1 MIDLRKPINLTNP
14 EFVNDKYAW
23 YERIREEAPVH
34 KGKVSVLTVYTVS
47 RYEDCAFILKDP
59 RILRNRAVANGGGSR
74 FPFPLPGSVK
84 PLVQSM
90 IITDEPEHRRL
101 RELVRRAFRPQAIQQ
116 IEESIVSYTDELL
129 DGLAHQQAF
138 ELQSSFAL
146 PIPVRMIGD
155 MLGVKRDDMPRLRNA
170 INTVTEGFGG
180 LRMLRTLLLDLPS
193 VVRFMRELIG
203 EKRTNPGDDILT
215 ELINTTNDGDQLT
228 EDELVAMAFL
238 LVVGGYETT
247 VHLITNGILT
257 LLQNPEQLARL
268 REEPHLAESAI
279 EEILR
284 HRGPIHGTKPGY
296 PSEDITLHGVTIP
309 RGKPIMPLLGAAN
322 HDPRVFENPQ
332 TFDIARTPNRHL
344 GFGHGVHFCLGSHL
358 ARMEARIA
366 IMGLIQR
373 FPDLHLACDVSALE
387 PQAMPLWHRYRQLPL
402 ATGLRRSI
410 AKDGRSAPVGL

>member
-1 MIDLRKPINLTNP
+1 MIDLTKPINLTSA

-34 KGKVSVLTVYTVS
+34 KGKISVLTVYTLS
-47 RYEDCAFILKDP
+47 RYEDCASILKDP
-59 RILRNRAVANGGGSR
+59 RVLRNRSVANGGGSR
-74 FPFPLPGSVK
+74 FPFPVPKSVK
-84 PLVQSM
+84 PLIESM
-90 IITDEPEHRRL
+90 IQADEPEHRRL
-101 RELVRRAFRPQAIQQ
+101 RELVRRAFRPQAIKQV
-116 IEESIVSYTDELL
+116 EERIASHTDELL
-129 DGLAHQQAF
+129 DDLESQGEF

-155 MLGVKRDDMPRLRNA
+155 MLGVKRDDMPRLRNT
-170 INTVTEGFGG
+170 ISTVTEGFGG
-180 LRMLRTLLLDLPS
+180 LRMLRSLMVDLPS
-193 VVRFMRELIG
+193 AVRFMRELIA

-215 ELINTTNDGDQLT
+215 ELINTEHDGDQLT

-257 LLQNPEQLARL
+257 LLQQPEQLARL
-268 REEPHLAESAI
+268 REEPDLAETAI

-284 HRGPIHGTKPGY
+284 HRGPIQGTKPGY

-322 HDPRVFENPQ
+322 HDPRVFDDPH
-332 TFDIARTPNRHL
+332 TFNIARTPNRHL
-344 GFGHGVHFCLGSHL
+344 GFGHGVHFCLGAHL
-358 ARMEARIA
+358 ARAEAKIA

-373 FPDLHLACDVSALE
+373 FPDLRLACDESALE
-387 PQAMPLWHRYRQLPL
+387 LQAMPLWHRYRQLPL
-402 ATGLRRSI
+402 ATGKRRAI
-410 AKDGRSAPVGL
+410 AA